1 MTGSEGHGISF
12 EQHAN
17 GSREAHQQLQD
28 KEELA
33 EQTHQEGFI
42 GAADDS
48 PAVLKTEYPPK
59 LEPHLE
65 QPAKAQQD
73 TPDGEAISSAILDA
87 LGLSSKHAA
96 GYSTSFRFL
105 GL

>member
-1 MTGSEGHGISF
+1 MSGSEGHDSSF

-17 GSREAHQQLQD
+17 GSREAHQQPPD
-28 KEELA
+28 KKELA

-42 GAADDS
+42 GADDHS

-73 TPDGEAISSAILDA
+73 TPDGEAISSTNLDA
-87 LGLSSKHAA
+87 LDFSNKHAA
-96 GYSTSFRFL
+96 GSSMSFTIF

>member
-1 MTGSEGHGISF
+1 MSGSEGHEMSF

-17 GSREAHQQLQD
+17 GSREAHQQPPD
-28 KEELA
+28 KEGLA

-42 GAADDS
+42 GAADQS
-48 PAVLKTEYPPK
+48 PAVLKTEFPPR

-73 TPDGEAISSAILDA
+73 TPDGEAVSSTVLDA
-87 LGLSSKHAA
+87 LYLSNKYAA
-96 GYSTSFRFL
+96 VYSMSFRFL